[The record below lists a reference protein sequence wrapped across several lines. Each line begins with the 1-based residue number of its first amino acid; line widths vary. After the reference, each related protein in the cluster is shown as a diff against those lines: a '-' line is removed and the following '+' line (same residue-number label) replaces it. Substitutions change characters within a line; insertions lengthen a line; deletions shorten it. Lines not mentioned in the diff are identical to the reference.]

1 MVKIL
6 STEQFLFVIYTT
18 RYTLLVG
25 KPPFETS
32 SLKETYSRIKR
43 NEYYIPSKVGPMAQR
58 LIVKMLRPEPMTRPT
73 MQEITQDEFFTTGY
87 MPSCLPASSLS
98 MAPRF
103 PAIAPAAE
111 KHAAPMASTKGLV
124 PTKGPVPTKGADVQ
138 HGGVSRRPL
147 FELLNQV
154 PSATTSKAKP
164 EEKRRRSHA
173 MHVINGESHMMT
185 CEEAKK
191 HGLRE
196 DEGKLKYGAVP
207 PRSLTKTSNFQSSS
221 ASIILY

>member
-1 MVKIL
+1 M
-6 STEQFLFVIYTT
+6 
-18 RYTLLVG
+18 VG

-43 NEYYIPSKVGPMAQR
+43 NEYYIPSKVGPMAQS

-73 MQEITQDEFFTTGY
+73 MQEITQDEFFTSGY
-87 MPSCLPASSLS
+87 MPTCLPASSLS

-103 PAIAPAAE
+103 RPAVAPAAE
-111 KHAAPMASTKGLV
+111 KHASPSAATKGLV
-124 PTKGPVPTKGADVQ
+124 PTKGLAPTKGTDVQ
-138 HGGVSRRPL
+138 NGGVSRRPL

-154 PSATTSKAKP
+154 PAPTASKAKP

-173 MHVINGESHMMT
+173 LHVVNGESQMMT
-185 CEEAKK
+185 CEEARK

-196 DEGKLKYGAVP
+196 EEGKL
-207 PRSLTKTSNFQSSS
+207 TKDIGLCCF
-221 ASIILY
+221 